1 MSIPLVCQPKNAP
14 ELIHGKLSYVPDL
27 KLWRL
32 SAHLELYDLDLVC
45 YDRGLVA
52 LVEGGVEHL
61 YGIGVELV

>member
-1 MSIPLVCQPKNAP
+1 MCIPFIGQPKYTTK
-14 ELIHGKLSYVPDL
+14 LIHGELSDITNL
-27 KLWRL
+27 ELRGL
-32 SAHLELYDLDLVC
+32 RAHLQLDDLDLVC